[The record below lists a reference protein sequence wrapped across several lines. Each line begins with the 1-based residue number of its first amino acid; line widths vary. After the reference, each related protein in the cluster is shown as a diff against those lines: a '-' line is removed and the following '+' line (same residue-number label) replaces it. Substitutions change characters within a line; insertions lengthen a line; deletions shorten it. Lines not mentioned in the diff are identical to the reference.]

1 MRSILFLPLD
11 KIERVPKA
19 LGSNADKVIFDLED
33 GLAKDKKDFGRE
45 NFIEFSKTNF
55 DNQPEKFL
63 LRINGLDSND
73 YHDDIKMLKGCPNLP
88 YSIAIPKIEDAKE
101 CQSFLND
108 LGKDILVLPQIETP
122 KGIANIEFWD
132 VVGINFSG
140 IGFGSADF
148 TAMTGGDMGVDS
160 LAYSRGKIVN
170 ASALY
175 NTIALDG
182 VWLDFRDAEGCFSET
197 KLIKSMGFKGKFAIH
212 PDQIEPIHRAYNPTE
227 EELIWAKGVLKA
239 SETAGTG
246 AFNFE
251 GKMVD
256 APVLARAKSIIER
269 EV

>member
-1 MRSILFLPLD
+1 MS
-11 KIERVPKA
+11 
-19 LGSNADKVIFDLED
+19 
-33 GLAKDKKDFGRE
+33 
-45 NFIEFSKTNF
+45 
-55 DNQPEKFL
+55 
-63 LRINGLDSND
+63 
-73 YHDDIKMLKGCPNLP
+73 P

-101 CQSFLND
+101 CKSFLND
-108 LGKDILVLPQIETP
+108 LGTNILVLPQIETP
-122 KGIANIEFWD
+122 KGIANIEFWN
-132 VVGINFSG
+132 VEGINFSG

-182 VWLDFRDAEGCFSET
+182 VWLDFRDAEGCFNET

-212 PDQIEPIHRAYNPTE
+212 PDQIEPIHRAYNPTD
-227 EELIWAKGVLKA
+227 EELIWAKGVLKV

>member
-33 GLAKDKKDFGRE
+33 GLAKDKKDFGRK
-45 NFIEFSKTNF
+45 NFIEFSKSNF

-73 YHDDIKMLKGCPNLP
+73 YNDDIKMLKSCPNLP

-101 CQSFLND
+101 CKSFLND

-122 KGIANIEFWD
+122 KGIANIEFWN
-132 VVGINFSG
+132 VEGINFSG

-148 TAMTGGDMGVDS
+148 TAMTGGDMGIDS

-182 VWLDFRDAEGCFSET
+182 VWLDFRDAEGCYQTEA
-197 KLIKSMGFKGKFAIH
+197 LR
-212 PDQIEPIHRAYNPTE
+212 PDRKREIIDAVRQDWQVTIRRACLALQFDRSTYHYQSRRTDP
-227 EELIWAKGVLKA
+227 
-239 SETAGTG
+239 
-246 AFNFE
+246 AFVNR
-251 GKMVD
+251 
-256 APVLARAKSIIER
+256 PL
-269 EV
+269 